1 MAPHMSIAALT
12 GFLLRLSKS
21 SAQLT
26 NEDDIKKE
34 RKRLALVLRPIQSK
48 ETGDGVAHGGY
59 LSIKEESSL
68 NLLHIYYII
77 IFIVLQ
83 IIIDYD
89 F

>member
-1 MAPHMSIAALT
+1 MAHQVSIAALT

-26 NEDDIKKE
+26 NEDNIKKE
-34 RKRLALVLRPIQSK
+34 RKRPALVLRPIQSK
-48 ETGDGVAHGGY
+48 ETGDGVTHGGIY
-59 LSIKEESSL
+59 QLKELFL

-83 IIIDYD
+83 FFIDYD

>member
-1 MAPHMSIAALT
+1 MAPHVSIAALA

-26 NEDDIKKE
+26 NEDNIKKE
-34 RKRLALVLRPIQSK
+34 RKRLVLVLRPIQNK
-48 ETGDGVAHGGY
+48 KTGDGVTHGVY
-59 LSIKEESSL
+59 LLKEELSL

-77 IFIVLQ
+77 IFTLFQ